1 VRVIEERG
9 RFVVPGLWDMHVH
22 FRDPSRNL
30 KMDIANGVLGIRN
43 MGGAPKDAFPL
54 REAIAGGYA
63 DRAEDLCLWFNCG
76 WSGLLIESTIH
87 NFSEDCRLGPSCRGI
102 PKKQGSDS
110 ININGG
116 PYLDRSGE
124 KSNPD
129 FPDTLLW
136 NGR

>member
-54 REAIAGGYA
+54 REAIAGGVRRIGPKIFA
-63 DRAEDLCLWFNCG
+63 CG
-76 WSGLLIESTIH
+76 SIV
-87 NFSEDCRLGPSCRGI
+87 DGP
-102 PKKQGSDS
+102 DS
-110 ININGG
+110 
-116 PYLDRSGE
+116 
-124 KSNPD
+124 
-129 FPDTLLW
+129 
-136 NGR
+136 